1 MRVVRTIVAVI
12 FAATI
17 AVTGCT
23 HTNTDQPR
31 AGTRED
37 LLRALDDAR
46 SLADQIHQQGRQ
58 VATEFIQGRHLLQ
71 EEAHIRALV
80 FDFLWSLADEIDRW
94 AERTR
99 VEVDHWTDLD
109 PHGKTERGIELMQA
123 AIQRQPSAPGRPT
136 TKPNDL
142 PQAP

>member
-46 SLADQIHQQGRQ
+46 SLADQ
-58 VATEFIQGRHLLQ
+58 
-71 EEAHIRALV
+71 
-80 FDFLWSLADEIDRW
+80 W

>member
-37 LLRALDDAR
+37 LLRALDAR

-71 EEAHIRALV
+71 EDA
-80 FDFLWSLADEIDRW
+80 
-94 AERTR
+94 
-99 VEVDHWTDLD
+99 
-109 PHGKTERGIELMQA
+109 
-123 AIQRQPSAPGRPT
+123 QRPPPGP
-136 TKPNDL
+136 
-142 PQAP
+142 